1 MSEHRGV
8 LYKTRWEILLMAATL
23 IISAVVVVAI
33 PNDFTAKMLEQ
44 QKAEKEAEE
53 QNLETTLEEQIGF
66 TEGTQENMTGMNSS
80 SINP

>member
-44 QKAEKEAEE
+44 QKAQKEAEE

-80 SINP
+80 GINP